1 MHKHKQRNKLRLA
14 LSLCL
19 VTVLAFSLVAC
30 GTTAPPVTE
39 QPGASTEEPS
49 GVVRESLNIA
59 MTASPPTL
67 DTALT
72 VSAVALDIACNVFE
86 PLYTLDED
94 YQPVPMLAESVNVS
108 DDGTIYT
115 FVLRH
120 GVTFHN
126 GKEMTAKDVVA
137 SMNRWLSLSSRAL
150 SLLPGA
156 AFSQVDDYTVELK
169 LTEAASDT
177 LIIIATH
184 SQFPSIVPQEVV
196 DSATDEGIVDY
207 IGTGPYKFVEWRQD
221 QYIQL
226 TRNNDY
232 QSLPGEPSGFSG
244 RKSAPTK
251 DLFFHFVTDASTR
264 ISGLKTG
271 LYDIADSIPTENYDE
286 LDADPSVTLYT
297 KNSGALTAFFN
308 TREGLLA
315 NEQLRQAVLAALN
328 DEDILLASFGNPKLF
343 SLSPSYLNP
352 QQAQWAT
359 DSGAQF
365 YNQNDPQKAA
375 DLLAQAGYNGETL
388 TLLATQDYAEM
399 YDATL
404 VMQEQLRQAGFTVEI
419 ATYDFPT
426 FMETKGDYSAWNIFV
441 ASTVYQLTPPQLLAL
456 SPDFAGFDN
465 DEAKALVQAIRQAPT
480 QAEAKAEW
488 ERLQLFMYEYGSGSV
503 LGHYASLVG
512 SGPTVDGF
520 KAFLAPIV
528 WNASVSE
535 A

>member
-1 MHKHKQRNKLRLA
+1 MHQHKSRRSLL

-19 VTVLAFSLVAC
+19 AILLALGMVGCSTAASPSNEQADAPAENPTVTA
-30 GTTAPPVTE
+30 
-39 QPGASTEEPS
+39 
-49 GVVRESLNIA
+49 RESLNIA

-67 DTALT
+67 DTTLT
-72 VSAVALDIACNVFE
+72 VSAVALDIACNIFE
-86 PLYTLDED
+86 PLYTLDEN
-94 YQPVPMLAESVNVS
+94 YQPVPMLAESVDIS
-108 DDGTIYT
+108 ADGTVYT
-115 FVLRH
+115 FSLRRN
-120 GVTFHN
+120 VTFHN
-126 GKEMTAKDVVA
+126 GDEMKADDVVA
-137 SMNRWLSLSSRAL
+137 SMNRWLSLSSRAT

-156 AFSQVDDYTVELK
+156 RFSQVDDYTAELK

-184 SQFPSIVPQEVV
+184 SQFPSIVPKEVV
-196 DSATDEGIVDY
+196 DAATDEGIAEY
-207 IGTGPYKFVEWRQD
+207 IGTGPYKFVEWKQD

-226 TRNNDY
+226 TRNDDY
-232 QSLPGEPSGFSG
+232 QSLTSEPSGFSG

-271 LYDIADSIPTENYDE
+271 IYDIADAIPTENYDE
-286 LDADPSVTLYT
+286 LNADSTVTLHT

-308 TREGLLA
+308 TQEGLLA

-328 DEDILLASFGNPKLF
+328 DEDIMLASFGNPALF

-365 YNQNDPQKAA
+365 YNQKDSQKAA
-375 DLLAQAGYNGETL
+375 DLLGQAGYNGETL
-388 TLLATQDYAEM
+388 TLLTTQDYAEM

-426 FMETKGDYSAWNIFV
+426 FMETKGDYGAWNIFV

-465 DEAKALVQAIRQAPT
+465 DNAKALVRAIRQAPT
-480 QAEAKAEW
+480 QAEAKGEW
-488 ERLQLFMYEYGSGSV
+488 EKLQLFMYEYGSGSV

-512 SGPTVDGF
+512 TGSQVDDF

-528 WNASVSE
+528 WNASVPE